1 MKLIAFTKVKDIINL
16 LNSNSINGRVKW
28 TPELKQKILNIWD
41 NNFSI
46 LDDDAIIKVKGW

>member
-41 NNFSI
+41 NNSSI